1 MRRFRCG
8 GSGGSD
14 GVRLVHELLMHV
26 PGQFRVVPSGSG
38 WCRVAPGGSE
48 WFRTICVE
56 SHSFSCFSFLASL
69 PKFSFLAYLALKVSQ
84 DGEHVE
90 HSCPTQHS
98 WSARIPGAGRSFGKV
113 RA

>member
-1 MRRFRCG
+1 M
-8 GSGGSD
+8 
-14 GVRLVHELLMHV
+14 RLVHELLMHV

-69 PKFSFLAYLALKVSQ
+69 PKLSFLAYLALKVSQ